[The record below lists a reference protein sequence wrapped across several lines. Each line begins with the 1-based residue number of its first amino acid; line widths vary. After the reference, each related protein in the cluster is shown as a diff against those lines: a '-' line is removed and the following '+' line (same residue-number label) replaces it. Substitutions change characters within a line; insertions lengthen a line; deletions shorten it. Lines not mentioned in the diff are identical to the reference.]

1 MAKKSSIFRIV
12 SNGIRSAIDKIIL
25 WIVAKWFAF
34 LVAVFL
40 SFFGRKRMS
49 HDNGVAGLGSLKV
62 VDDPKFPE
70 HDFFA
75 AGREFPVRIRHATA
89 TFLDDGV
96 NGIRS
101 IAIKFSH
108 HHFKSPFDIEMN
120 TGQTTLFWSALSFRK
135 FGDLKKERWAVTYVD
150 FIRKYPEGVKGA
162 VKALRRDPTSFTNL
176 RYYCKTPF
184 LFIGKDGIKRYAKYR
199 VIPFDDVPET
209 GLQENPCEYE
219 LPNQRVAPHNKNGR
233 NYLKYEFE
241 ERVKREGARY
251 KLQFQLMTA
260 HDDEDPEIFNNMIE
274 WDEKIYPW
282 MDIAHFNITET
293 LDWRE
298 STLSTFSVNNMPKT
312 LGVIPAKSIFDYNSV
327 NYMRAHSEIAR
338 KARLLSYKVFGMVP
352 PIPDNDNRN
361 SEVWGA

>member
-1 MAKKSSIFRIV
+1 MT
-12 SNGIRSAIDKIIL
+12 
-25 WIVAKWFAF
+25 AKWFAF
-34 LVAVFL
+34 LVALFL
-40 SFFGRKRMS
+40 SFMSRKRMS
-49 HDNGVAGLGSLKV
+49 HDNGIAGLGTLKI

-70 HDFFA
+70 HDFFG
-75 AGREFPVRIRHATA
+75 AGKEYPVRIRHATA

-108 HHFKSPFDIEMN
+108 HYFESPFDIEMN

-135 FGDLKKERWAVTYVD
+135 FGNLKKEKWAVTYVD
-150 FIRKYPEGVKGA
+150 FIKKYPEGVTGA
-162 VKALRRDPTSFTNL
+162 IKALRRDPTSFTNL

-184 LFIGKDGIKRYAKYR
+184 LFIGNDGIKHYAKYR
-199 VIPFDDVPET
+199 VVPSEGVPET
-209 GLQENPCEYE
+209 GLQVDPCDYE

-241 ERVKREGARY
+241 DRVKREGAHY
-251 KLQFQLMTA
+251 TLQIQLLMA
-260 HDDEDPEIFNNMIE
+260 HDDESQEIFNNMIE

-282 MDIAHFNITET
+282 YDVANFSITKT
-293 LDWRE
+293 LDWKE
-298 STLSTFSVNNMPKT
+298 STLSTFSVNNMPKS

-338 KARLLSYKVFGMVP
+338 KARLWSYKVFGMVP

-361 SEVWGA
+361 SETWGK